1 MRAIHDIEE
10 GTELVRIPRKATIH
24 QSPLISPIFKKYPEI
39 KRNREICVIL
49 SLMAEW
55 GREGLK
61 FKQIY
66 KYLLIMFELKIL
78 IIDRQIYFLI
88 NILLERYIR

>member
-1 MRAIHDIEE
+1 MRAIQDIEE
-10 GTELVRIPRKATIH
+10 GTELVRIPRKAAIH
-24 QSPLISPIFKKYPEI
+24 QSSLISPIFKKYPEI

-61 FKQIY
+61 LKQI
-66 KYLLIMFELKIL
+66 FTCT
-78 IIDRQIYFLI
+78 
-88 NILLERYIR
+88 

>member
-1 MRAIHDIEE
+1 MRAIQDIEE

-55 GREGLK
+55 GRQGLK

>member
-1 MRAIHDIEE
+1 MRAIQDIEE
-10 GTELVRIPRKATIH
+10 GTELVRIPRKVTIH

-55 GREGLK
+55 GRKGLK
-61 FKQIY
+61 F
-66 KYLLIMFELKIL
+66 
-78 IIDRQIYFLI
+78 
-88 NILLERYIR
+88 

>member
-1 MRAIHDIEE
+1 MRAIQDIEE